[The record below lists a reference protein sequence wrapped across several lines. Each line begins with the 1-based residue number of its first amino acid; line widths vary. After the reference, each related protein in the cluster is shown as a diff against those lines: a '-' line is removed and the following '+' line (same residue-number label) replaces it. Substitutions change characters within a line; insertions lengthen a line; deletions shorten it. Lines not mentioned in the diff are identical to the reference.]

1 MSITKTWGIR
11 TLERRLSDG
20 YVKKALWYVDGVVS
34 GEVKTRHVGFVELA
48 EPDTLV
54 PYKDLT
60 EETVIGWVKTK
71 LDADEAG
78 TVTAIESAVENSV
91 GLIVTTEESQG
102 TPW

>member
-34 GEVKTRHVGFVELA
+34 GERKTRHVGFVELA

-60 EETVIGWVKTK
+60 EETVVGWVKTK
-71 LDADEAG
+71 LGTDE
-78 TVTAIESAVENSV
+78 VTAIESAVENSV

-102 TPW
+102 VPW